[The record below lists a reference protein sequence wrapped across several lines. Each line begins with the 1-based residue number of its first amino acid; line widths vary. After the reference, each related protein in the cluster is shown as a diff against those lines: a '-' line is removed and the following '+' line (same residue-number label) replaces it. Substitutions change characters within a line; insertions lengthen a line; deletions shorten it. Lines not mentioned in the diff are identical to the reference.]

1 MRSLFLGSA
10 VERSGKTMVTLGLAK
25 NFPGKVGFFKPFK
38 ETLMTLDDRVIDQDA
53 YLMKMVLDL
62 PQSEEVLSPFTY
74 DMDRPVEMEDIVEA
88 YEKLKCKCDLMLI
101 EGTREITTG
110 FLNDVSGMAIA
121 ENVQSD
127 VVLISRARSS
137 DLDKIAMLKHMMR
150 RYKVNFRGVIL
161 NMNDDPNVVKML
173 ESKHIQVLGSI
184 PPLKELC
191 RFNVKEV
198 ADALGANVIVAEDHM
213 DKVVEEVMVGAMTS
227 ETALRT
233 MRRFANK
240 AIITGGD
247 RSDIQ
252 MAALSTDTSCLV
264 LTGGLY
270 PDRQVVAKAYDMGVP
285 ILLTRQDTLN
295 ASETIEHLIARIDPD
310 DTVKIDLVARTVKE
324 HVDLDAVYSE

>member
-53 YLMKMVLDL
+53 YLMKKVLGL
-62 PQSEEVLSPFTY
+62 APTEEVLSPFTY
-74 DMDRPVEMEDIVEA
+74 DMDKPVEMDEIVQA
-88 YEKLKCKCDLMLI
+88 YERLKGKSDMMLI

-121 ENVQSD
+121 ENTQSG
-127 VVLISRARSS
+127 VILISRARSS

-161 NMNDDPNVVKML
+161 NMNEDQSVVRML

-198 ADALGANVIVAEDHM
+198 ADALGATVIVAEDRM
-213 DKVVEEVMVGAMTS
+213 DRVVEEVMVGAMTT
-227 ETALRT
+227 ETALKT

-270 PDRQVVAKAYDMGVP
+270 PDRQVVAKAYDLGVP

-310 DTVKIDLVARTVKE
+310 DTNKIDLVARTVKE

>member
-1 MRSLFLGSA
+1 
-10 VERSGKTMVTLGLAK
+10 MVTLGLAK

-38 ETLMTLDDRVIDQDA
+38 ETLMTIDDRVIDQDA
-53 YLMKMVLDL
+53 YLMKKVLGL
-62 PQSEEVLSPFTY
+62 SHSEEVLSPFTY
-74 DMDRPVEMEDIVEA
+74 DMEKPVDMDEIVKA
-88 YEKLKCKCDLMLI
+88 YDKLKGKSDLMLI

-121 ENVQSD
+121 ENVQSG
-127 VVLISRARSS
+127 VVLVSRARSS

-161 NMNDDPNVVKML
+161 NMNEDQKVVKML

-191 RFNVKEV
+191 RFNVEEV
-198 ADALGANVIVAEDHM
+198 ADALGATVIVAEDRM
-213 DKVVEEVMVGAMTS
+213 DRIVEEVMVGAMTP
-227 ETALRT
+227 ETALKT

-270 PDRQVVAKAYDMGVP
+270 PDRQVVAKAYELGVP

-310 DTVKIDLVARTVKE
+310 DTNKIDLVARTVKE
-324 HVDLDAVYSE
+324 YVDLDAVYTD